1 MFLGDSK
8 SRCDMSVTQRKL
20 IFITGASRSGT
31 TLLSFVLRN
40 HREVFGLKELQ
51 YFGEA
56 WDPRESQRRFTR
68 NQAIAAVAVIF
79 ARQERG
85 ILAAKVGASQRQ
97 AATDLI
103 EGLGTAGSDP
113 AAVFAAAVHSL
124 AQAAGKPIPCEQT
137 PRYIFYA
144 RALLDLYPAAHIV
157 HIVRD
162 PRAVMASQKK
172 RWQRRRLAADGVMV
186 SRYQS
191 LRVWVNYH
199 PYTVARL
206 WSRATSAALLLA
218 GHPRATLIRF
228 EDLVQKPET
237 TVRELCSRLQLSYDD
252 RMLDVG
258 QINSSHQ
265 SSVGGVRR
273 GLHATAVDK
282 WREVLTPTE
291 TAIAERYSGSLMH
304 RFGYESS
311 APGRVDLVSEFAQ
324 RLSYLAHLAGV
335 VLVNPHRAYVQG
347 KALLRRR
354 APADSA
360 AATGT
365 VASDSDPA
373 E

>member
-1 MFLGDSK
+1 MLLSDSK
-8 SRCDMSVTQRKL
+8 SRRAMSVIQRKL

-51 YFGEA
+51 YFGDA
-56 WDPRESQRRFTR
+56 WDPRDYQRRFTR
-68 NQAIAAVAVIF
+68 TQAIAAAAAIF

-85 ILAAKVGASQRQ
+85 ILAARVGPPERH
-97 AATDLI
+97 AATELI
-103 EGLGTAGSDP
+103 DGLGPAVSDP
-113 AAVFAAAVHSL
+113 AIVFAAAVHSL

-137 PRYIFYA
+137 PRYIFYG
-144 RALLDLYPAAHIV
+144 RALLDHYPAAHIV

-172 RWQRRRLAADGVMV
+172 RWQRRRLAADGVTV

-206 WSRATSAALLLA
+206 WSRATKAALLLA
-218 GHPRATLIRF
+218 EHPRVTLIRF

-237 TVRELCSRLQLSYDD
+237 TVRHLCSRLELSYDD
-252 RMLDVG
+252 QLLDVG
-258 QINSSHQ
+258 QINSSYQ

-291 TAIAERYSGSLMH
+291 TAIAERHSGPLM
-304 RFGYESS
+304 RQFGYESS
-311 APGRVDLVSEFAQ
+311 APGPVNLLSEFGQ
-324 RLSYLAHLAGV
+324 RLTYVAHLGGV
-335 VLVNPHRAYVQG
+335 LLVNPHRAYVQG

-354 APADSA
+354 APPASV
-360 AATGT
+360 AATGS
-365 VASDSDPA
+365 VASNRDPT

>member
-1 MFLGDSK
+1 
-8 SRCDMSVTQRKL
+8 MSATQRKL

-40 HREVFGLKELQ
+40 HGEVFGLKELQ

-56 WDPRESQRRFTR
+56 WDPRDYQRRFTR
-68 NQAIAAVAVIF
+68 SQAVAAAASIF

-85 ILAAKVGASQRQ
+85 ILAARVGPPERQ
-97 AATDLI
+97 AAADLI
-103 EGLGTAGSDP
+103 DALGLAGSDP

-124 AQAAGKPIPCEQT
+124 AQAAGKLIPCEQT

-144 RALLDLYPAAHIV
+144 RALLDIYPAAHVV

-172 RWQRRRLAADGVMV
+172 RWQRRQLAADGVKV

-206 WSRATSAALLLA
+206 WSRATSAALQLA
-218 GHPRATLIRF
+218 EHPRVTLIRF
-228 EDLVQKPET
+228 EDLVRKPEA
-237 TVRELCSRLQLSYDD
+237 TVRQLCGRLELSYDE

-273 GLHATAVDK
+273 GLYATAVDR
-282 WREVLTPTE
+282 WREVLTPME
-291 TAIAERYSGSLMH
+291 TVIAERYSGPLMR

-311 APGRVDLVSEFAQ
+311 APGAVHLLAEFGQ
-324 RLSYLAHLAGV
+324 RLSYLAHLGGV
-335 VLVNPHRAYVQG
+335 LLVNPHRAYVQA

-354 APADSA
+354 APRDSA
-360 AATGT
+360 AATGG
-365 VASDSDPA
+365 VASNTDPA